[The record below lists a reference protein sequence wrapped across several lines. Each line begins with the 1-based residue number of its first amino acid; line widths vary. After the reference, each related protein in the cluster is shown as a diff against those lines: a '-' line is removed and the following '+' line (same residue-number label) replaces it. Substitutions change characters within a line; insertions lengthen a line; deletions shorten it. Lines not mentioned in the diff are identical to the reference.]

1 MRRFGVGTNAARNG
15 ILVMLSG
22 MLMFTLNDTM
32 GKWLVGIFPI
42 GQVILLRSIAALI
55 VLAPF
60 VWKIGVRPLFDLDRP
75 LLQISR
81 VVLSTAEVSAFY
93 FAVAYMPLADVMTY
107 WLASPIYVAAL
118 SPFVLGERVG
128 WRRWTAIAI
137 GFVGVMVALEPS
149 KAVFSAPA
157 LISIFGSMA
166 FAFMMITAR
175 SLRGTPDTVL
185 VFWQTLGAGV
195 AGLATIPFA
204 WVPPAAS
211 DVALLALLGVV
222 SMTAHVLVNRAFKL
236 ADAAIVAPLQ
246 YTQLFWAIIF
256 GYIFFHDLPSATM
269 MAGAALIVASG
280 LFIFFRENKLK
291 KGAVAADRLESEL
304 P

>member
-1 MRRFGVGTNAARNG
+1 
-15 ILVMLSG
+15 MLSG

-60 VWKIGVRPLFDLDRP
+60 VWKIGVRPLISVDRP

-118 SPFVLGERVG
+118 SPFLLGERVG